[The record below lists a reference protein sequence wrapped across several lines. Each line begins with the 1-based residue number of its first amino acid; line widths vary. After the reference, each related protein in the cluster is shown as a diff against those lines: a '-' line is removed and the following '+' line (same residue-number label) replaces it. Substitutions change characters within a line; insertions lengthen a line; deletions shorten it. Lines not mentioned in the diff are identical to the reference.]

1 MFLRFFGVKDLFCGT
16 ACSARSLWGSGGNAP
31 EKELY
36 NRYFTILPHFLKNF
50 KSHRLKLSQ
59 IFCEDSEYQILME
72 KSRDTSLQIGEN
84 AV

>member
-1 MFLRFFGVKDLFCGT
+1 LESRTFFAALLAVRGPCGGQGAT
-16 ACSARSLWGSGGNAP
+16 PP
-31 EKELY
+31 EKS
-36 NRYFTILPHFLKNF
+36 FTIIILPHFLKNF

>member
-1 MFLRFFGVKDLFCGT
+1 MFSKKGLVGVRGQ
-16 ACSARSLWGSGGNAP
+16 RPP
-31 EKELY
+31 EKS
-36 NRYFTILPHFLKNF
+36 FTIVILPHFLKNF